1 MRKDALLLMREM
13 GTSQSSVPVWLIKY
27 CEIAKNLAQTYSRE
41 AKKTLTKI
49 Q

>member
-27 CEIAKNLAQTYSRE
+27 CEITKNFNDHIILNPF
-41 AKKTLTKI
+41 I
-49 Q
+49 